1 MARRLAVVCLA
12 MAVLMPSGAPAA
24 GKGRAAERAMVD
36 AVNDTRQR
44 HGLRPLRESRPL
56 VRSAARRAVALT
68 RLGLFRHLGA
78 DAPAGSRTWG
88 EALAIHRGWR
98 ARARSTVRRW
108 LRSPRHRAVLLG
120 GFRRIG
126 AGIKRGRLDGRLT
139 TVWVLHVSGP

>member
-1 MARRLAVVCLA
+1 MVLRLAVVCLA
-12 MAVLMPSGAPAA
+12 VTVLMPSEALAA

-36 AVNDTRQR
+36 AVNAARQR

-56 VRSAARRAVALT
+56 VRSAGRRAVALT

-78 DAPAGSRTWG
+78 DPPAGSHSWG

-98 ARARSTVRRW
+98 SRARSTVRGW
-108 LRSPRHRAVLLG
+108 LRSPSHRAVVLG